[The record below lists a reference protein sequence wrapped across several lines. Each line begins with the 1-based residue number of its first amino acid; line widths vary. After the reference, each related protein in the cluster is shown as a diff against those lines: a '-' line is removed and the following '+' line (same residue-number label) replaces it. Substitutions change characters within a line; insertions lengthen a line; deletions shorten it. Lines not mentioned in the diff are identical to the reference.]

1 MTQSASLLALKR
13 LLIPLLFLSLISNLA
28 ILVSP
33 IFMMQ
38 VLDRVVPS
46 GNLSTLAL
54 LLLVALAALFIQG
67 FVDYSSDI
75 ALDNTSRFVETFG
88 TSQVFSSQQDASQ
101 DALNDITA
109 LIQFFSS
116 GLAKTALN
124 IPWIPVFVIAL
135 SLIHPYY
142 VVLVLGIVAVLLAVS
157 QIEKL
162 WLNDPQKTVA
172 SLRQDET
179 KILEHAVSFQKK
191 SGIAEVSKNLF
202 SRYFSLCHK
211 RQTIDQSIAKVAKTL
226 TAVSGFIKAATQLL
240 ALSLGAFLVVQ
251 GALSAGGMIAA
262 SIILA
267 KTVGIIDGC
276 SSGLPR
282 IKMAFGA
289 YGRLIGQT
297 NKSEVHQTEI
307 ENLTGHLRCEELIY
321 PRGGGAPA
329 RLDRISFVLEA
340 GECLGIIGDSGSG
353 KSTLLKALCGVEPCP
368 IGAVFL
374 DDTEVR
380 TLGAKSFYNTV
391 GYLTQQAELLD
402 GTIAENI
409 CCFSETPDDAMILK
423 AANTAGVH
431 GLISSLPRSYETDL
445 SYERHLLSA
454 GQCQRIAMARA
465 IYNSPKY
472 LFLDEPN
479 ALLDAIGERQLCDT
493 LARLKS
499 QGVTIVMVL
508 HRSGVLGLTDKILR
522 IDHGRVADF
531 GNRTEVLGRMN
542 NGSSKLEIPLSLN
555 SLQDVSDWITERF
568 SRNSDQEFCQKAVLI
583 ASEMFNI
590 ALQNAPNDR
599 ARIGRFHFKFE
610 DEKTCEITLTEDQP
624 TSVTQKMNK
633 IRSLLKHPEV
643 NMLDLD
649 ADEMGLAVVA
659 QMSDGFEIKNIENT
673 AVFTALLK
681 GQRKSLSQGIQH

>member
-1 MTQSASLLALKR
+1 
-13 LLIPLLFLSLISNLA
+13 
-28 ILVSP
+28 
-33 IFMMQ
+33 
-38 VLDRVVPS
+38 
-46 GNLSTLAL
+46 
-54 LLLVALAALFIQG
+54 
-67 FVDYSSDI
+67 
-75 ALDNTSRFVETFG
+75 
-88 TSQVFSSQQDASQ
+88 
-101 DALNDITA
+101 
-109 LIQFFSS
+109 
-116 GLAKTALN
+116 
-124 IPWIPVFVIAL
+124 
-135 SLIHPYY
+135 
-142 VVLVLGIVAVLLAVS
+142 
-157 QIEKL
+157 
-162 WLNDPQKTVA
+162 
-172 SLRQDET
+172 
-179 KILEHAVSFQKK
+179 
-191 SGIAEVSKNLF
+191 
-202 SRYFSLCHK
+202 
-211 RQTIDQSIAKVAKTL
+211 
-226 TAVSGFIKAATQLL
+226 
-240 ALSLGAFLVVQ
+240 
-251 GALSAGGMIAA
+251 
-262 SIILA
+262 
-267 KTVGIIDGC
+267 
-276 SSGLPR
+276 
-282 IKMAFGA
+282 
-289 YGRLIGQT
+289 
-297 NKSEVHQTEI
+297 
-307 ENLTGHLRCEELIY
+307 
-321 PRGGGAPA
+321 
-329 RLDRISFVLEA
+329 
-340 GECLGIIGDSGSG
+340 
-353 KSTLLKALCGVEPCP
+353 
-368 IGAVFL
+368 
-374 DDTEVR
+374 
-380 TLGAKSFYNTV
+380 
-391 GYLTQQAELLD
+391 
-402 GTIAENI
+402 
-409 CCFSETPDDAMILK
+409 
-423 AANTAGVH
+423 
-431 GLISSLPRSYETDL
+431 LPRSYETDL